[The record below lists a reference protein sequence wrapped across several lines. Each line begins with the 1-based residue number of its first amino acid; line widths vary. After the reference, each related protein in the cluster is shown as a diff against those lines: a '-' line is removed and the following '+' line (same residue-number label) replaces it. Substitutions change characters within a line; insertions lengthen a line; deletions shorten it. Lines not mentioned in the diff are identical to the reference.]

1 MNNFF
6 YARLAANNIKKNKQ
20 IYIPYI
26 ITCIITIAF
35 YYIMK
40 SLSLNDGLSDLWGGA
55 TVEYTLGLG
64 CKVVM
69 IFAVIFLFY
78 TNSFL
83 MKRREKEF
91 GLFHVL
97 GMEKKHL
104 MKVVGLETI
113 YIGLLSLGVGF
124 LFGIAL
130 DKVMFLLLLRIL
142 NTEISLGFYISTE
155 AIVSTILL
163 FGAIFMLIFLNTVRR
178 LHSSKPVELLRGVN
192 VGEKEPRA
200 KWVLA
205 ILGALCLGAGYYL
218 AVTTKNPIEAL
229 TVFFVAVILVILGTY
244 LLFTAGSI
252 ALLKLLRSNKRYY
265 YRTKHFIGISG
276 MLYRMKQNAVGLAN
290 ICILSTMVL
299 VMVSST
305 TSLVIGMNDIM
316 TARYPKE
323 FNIYLT
329 DAAYDENSAEKMEN
343 AVAKVEAVVL
353 EALARNGLE
362 AEAEQSYRYIDFA
375 ASGKDGNYSVAEEI
389 NYANLDG
396 VCEIAFL
403 SLEDYNRITG
413 EKVELNDNEIMVY
426 CARDTIESDTFVL
439 DGFQFQIVKR
449 LDQFV
454 GNGEIASNIV
464 NTYFIVV
471 NSPEII
477 DDMYLWQKSVYGENC
492 SSIQYYYG
500 VDANGEEETLKQV
513 YEEIQNNLIAA
524 DISSVAGYSVDC
536 RAQSKNSFYG
546 LYGGLFFIGIFL
558 GLLFTVAEIL
568 MIYYKQITEGYYD
581 RDRYIIMQNVG
592 MSQKDVK
599 ASIHSQ
605 ILMVFFLPLI
615 TAGIHIIF
623 AYPVIEKILAC
634 LNLMNTRLYGYC
646 TIGCFVV
653 FSLLYILVYTWTAK
667 VYYGIVR
674 K

>member
-26 ITCIITIAF
+26 ITCIITISF

-40 SLSLNDGLSDLWGGA
+40 SLSLNEGINDLWGGA
-55 TVEYTLGLG
+55 TVSYTLGLG

-69 IFAVIFLFY
+69 IFAAVFLFY

-113 YIGLLSLGVGF
+113 YIGIVSLAIGF
-124 LFGIAL
+124 LFGMAL
-130 DKVMFLLLLRIL
+130 DKVMFLVLLRL
-142 NTEISLGFYISTE
+142 LDTEIPLGFYISKE
-155 AIVSTILL
+155 AILSTIVL
-163 FGAIFMLIFLNTVRR
+163 FGVIFALIFLNAVRR
-178 LHSSKPVELLRGVN
+178 LQSSKPVELLKGEN
-192 VGEKEPRA
+192 VGEKEPKA
-200 KWVLA
+200 KWFLA
-205 ILGALCLGAGYYL
+205 LLGALCLGAGYYL
-218 AVTTKNPIEAL
+218 AVTVKNPLEAL

-265 YRTKHFIGISG
+265 YRTKHFIGVSG

-305 TSLVIGMNDIM
+305 TSLVIGMKDVI
-316 TARYPKE
+316 TARYPNE
-323 FNIYLT
+323 YNVYLS
-329 DAAYDENSAEKMEN
+329 DEAYDETNQAKMEN
-343 AVAKVEAVVL
+343 AAANVKSMVSEVL
-353 EALARNGLE
+353 AGFGLE
-362 AEAEQSYRYIDFA
+362 ATESQGYRYLDFA
-375 ASGKDGNYSVAEEI
+375 VNEKDGNYSITQEM
-389 NYANLDG
+389 NYWELDNL
-396 VCEIAFL
+396 CEMAFL
-403 SLEDYNRITG
+403 SLDDYNAMTG
-413 EKVELNDNEIMVY
+413 ENVELNDNEVMVY
-426 CARDTIESDTFVL
+426 CGRDDIESDTVLL
-439 DGFQFQIVKR
+439 DGYEFQVVKR

-464 NTYFIVV
+464 NTYFFIV

-477 DDMYLWQKSVYGENC
+477 DSMYLWQKEIYGENC
-492 SSIQYYYG
+492 SNIRYYYG
-500 VDANGEEETLKQV
+500 VEADGEEETLKQA
-513 YEEIQNNLIAA
+513 YEEINNRLGTL
-524 DISSVAGYSVDC
+524 DLGGVTGYADC
-536 RAQSKNSFYG
+536 RAQSRNSFYG

-558 GLLFTVAEIL
+558 GLLFTVAAIL

-599 ASIHSQ
+599 ESIHSQ
-605 ILMVFFLPLI
+605 ILTVFFLPLL
-615 TAGIHIIF
+615 TAGVHIIF

-634 LNLMNTRLYGYC
+634 LNLMNTRLYVYC
-646 TIGCFVV
+646 TVGCFIV

-667 VYYGIVR
+667 VYYSIVR

>member
-26 ITCIITIAF
+26 ITCIITISF

-40 SLSLNDGLSDLWGGA
+40 SLSLNEGINDLWGGA
-55 TVEYTLGLG
+55 TVSYTLGLG

-113 YIGLLSLGVGF
+113 YIGIVSLAIGF

-130 DKVMFLLLLRIL
+130 DKVMFLMLLRL
-142 NTEISLGFYISTE
+142 LDTEIPLGFYISKE
-155 AIVSTILL
+155 AILSTIVL
-163 FGAIFMLIFLNTVRR
+163 FGAIFVFIFLNAVRR
-178 LHSSKPVELLRGVN
+178 LQSSKPVELLKGEN
-192 VGEKEPRA
+192 VGEKEPKA
-200 KWVLA
+200 KWFLA
-205 ILGALCLGAGYYL
+205 LLGALCLGAGYYL
-218 AVTTKNPIEAL
+218 AVTVENPLEAL

-265 YRTKHFIGISG
+265 YRTRHFIGVSG

-305 TSLVIGMNDIM
+305 TSLVIGMNDII
-316 TARYPKE
+316 TARYPNE
-323 FNIYLT
+323 YNVYLS
-329 DAAYDENSAEKMEN
+329 DGAYDENNQAKMEN
-343 AVAKVEAVVL
+343 AAASVKNMVSEVL
-353 EALARNGLE
+353 AGNGLE
-362 AEAEQSYRYIDFA
+362 ATESQGYRYLDFA
-375 ASGKDGNYSVAEEI
+375 AAGKDGNYSVTQEM
-389 NYANLDG
+389 NYWELDNL
-396 VCEIAFL
+396 CEMAFL
-403 SLEDYNRITG
+403 SLDDYNAMTG
-413 EKVELNDNEIMVY
+413 ENVELNDHEVMVY
-426 CARDTIESDTFVL
+426 CGRDDIESDTVLL
-439 DGFQFQIVKR
+439 DGYEFQVVKR

-464 NTYFIVV
+464 NTYFFIV
-471 NSPEII
+471 NSPKII
-477 DDMYLWQKSVYGENC
+477 DSMYLWQKEIYGENC
-492 SSIQYYYG
+492 SNIQYYYG
-500 VDANGEEETLKQV
+500 VESDGEEETLKKA
-513 YEEIQNNLIAA
+513 YEEINNRLSTM
-524 DISSVAGYSVDC
+524 DLGGVTGYADC
-536 RAQSKNSFYG
+536 RAQSRNNFYG

-558 GLLFTVAEIL
+558 GLLFTVAAIL

-605 ILMVFFLPLI
+605 ILTVFFLPLL
-615 TAGIHIIF
+615 TAGVHIIF

-634 LNLMNTRLYGYC
+634 LNLMNTRLYIYC
-646 TIGCFVV
+646 TVGCFAV
-653 FSLLYILVYTWTAK
+653 FALLYVFVYTWTAK
-667 VYYGIVR
+667 LYYGIVR

>member
-1 MNNFF
+1 
-6 YARLAANNIKKNKQ
+6 
-20 IYIPYI
+20 
-26 ITCIITIAF
+26 
-35 YYIMK
+35 MK
-40 SLSLNDGLSDLWGGA
+40 SLSLNEGINDLWGGA
-55 TVEYTLGLG
+55 TVSYTLGLG

-69 IFAVIFLFY
+69 IFAAVFLFY

-113 YIGLLSLGVGF
+113 YIGIVSLAIGF
-124 LFGIAL
+124 LFGMAL
-130 DKVMFLLLLRIL
+130 DKVMFLVLLRL
-142 NTEISLGFYISTE
+142 LDTEIPLGFYISKE
-155 AIVSTILL
+155 AILSTIVL
-163 FGAIFMLIFLNTVRR
+163 FGVIFALIFLNAVRR
-178 LHSSKPVELLRGVN
+178 LQSSKPVELLKGEN
-192 VGEKEPRA
+192 VGEKEPKA
-200 KWVLA
+200 KWFLA
-205 ILGALCLGAGYYL
+205 LLGALCLGAGYYL
-218 AVTTKNPIEAL
+218 AVTVKNPLEAL

-252 ALLKLLRSNKRYY
+252 ALLKVLRSNKRYY
-265 YRTKHFIGISG
+265 YRTKHFIGVSG

-305 TSLVIGMNDIM
+305 TSLVIGMKDVI
-316 TARYPKE
+316 TARYPNE
-323 FNIYLT
+323 YNVYLS
-329 DAAYDENSAEKMEN
+329 DEAYDETNQAKMEN
-343 AVAKVEAVVL
+343 AAANVKSMVSEVL
-353 EALARNGLE
+353 AGFGLE
-362 AEAEQSYRYIDFA
+362 ATESQGYRYLDFA
-375 ASGKDGNYSVAEEI
+375 VNEKDGNYSITQEM
-389 NYANLDG
+389 NYWELDNL
-396 VCEIAFL
+396 CEMAFL
-403 SLEDYNRITG
+403 SLDDYNAMTG
-413 EKVELNDNEIMVY
+413 ENVELNDNEVMVY
-426 CARDTIESDTFVL
+426 CGRDDIESDTVLL
-439 DGFQFQIVKR
+439 DGYEFQVVKR

-464 NTYFIVV
+464 NTYFFIV

-477 DDMYLWQKSVYGENC
+477 DSMYLWQKEIYGENC
-492 SSIQYYYG
+492 SNIWYYYG
-500 VDANGEEETLKQV
+500 VEADGEEETLKQA
-513 YEEIQNNLIAA
+513 YEEINNRLGTL
-524 DISSVAGYSVDC
+524 DLGGVTGYADC
-536 RAQSKNSFYG
+536 RAQSRNSFYG

-558 GLLFTVAEIL
+558 GLLFTVAAIL

-605 ILMVFFLPLI
+605 ILTVFFLPLL
-615 TAGIHIIF
+615 TAGVHIIF

-634 LNLMNTRLYGYC
+634 LNLMNTRLYVYC
-646 TIGCFVV
+646 TVGCFIV

-667 VYYGIVR
+667 VYYSIVR

>member
-26 ITCIITIAF
+26 ITCIITISF

-40 SLSLNDGLSDLWGGA
+40 SLSLNEGINDLWGGA
-55 TVEYTLGLG
+55 TVSYTLGLG

-69 IFAVIFLFY
+69 IFAAVFLFY

-113 YIGLLSLGVGF
+113 YIGIVSLAIGF
-124 LFGIAL
+124 LFGMAL
-130 DKVMFLLLLRIL
+130 DKVMFLVLLRL
-142 NTEISLGFYISTE
+142 LDTEIPLGFYISKE
-155 AIVSTILL
+155 AILSTIVL
-163 FGAIFMLIFLNTVRR
+163 FGVIFALIFLNAVRR
-178 LHSSKPVELLRGVN
+178 LQSSKPVELLKGEN
-192 VGEKEPRA
+192 VGEKEPKA
-200 KWVLA
+200 KWFLA
-205 ILGALCLGAGYYL
+205 LLGALCLGAGYYL
-218 AVTTKNPIEAL
+218 AVTVKNPLEAL

-265 YRTKHFIGISG
+265 YRTKHFIGVSG

-305 TSLVIGMNDIM
+305 TSLVIGMKDVI
-316 TARYPKE
+316 TARYPNE
-323 FNIYLT
+323 YNVYLS
-329 DAAYDENSAEKMEN
+329 DEAYDETNQAKMESAAAN
-343 AVAKVEAVVL
+343 VKSMVSEVL
-353 EALARNGLE
+353 AGFGLE
-362 AEAEQSYRYIDFA
+362 ATESQGYRYLDFA
-375 ASGKDGNYSVAEEI
+375 VNEKDGNYSITQEM
-389 NYANLDG
+389 NYWELDNL
-396 VCEIAFL
+396 CEMAFL
-403 SLEDYNRITG
+403 SLDDYNAMAG
-413 EKVELNDNEIMVY
+413 ENVELNDNEVMVY
-426 CARDTIESDTFVL
+426 CGRDDIESDTVLL
-439 DGFQFQIVKR
+439 DGYEFQVVKR

-464 NTYFIVV
+464 NTYFFIV

-477 DDMYLWQKSVYGENC
+477 DSMYLWQKEIYGENC
-492 SSIQYYYG
+492 SNIRYYYG
-500 VDANGEEETLKQV
+500 VEADGEEETLKQA
-513 YEEIQNNLIAA
+513 YEEINNRLGTL
-524 DISSVAGYSVDC
+524 DLGGVTGYADC
-536 RAQSKNSFYG
+536 RAQSRNSFYG

-558 GLLFTVAEIL
+558 GLLFTVAAIL

-599 ASIHSQ
+599 ESIHSQ
-605 ILMVFFLPLI
+605 ILTVFFLPLL
-615 TAGIHIIF
+615 TAGVHIIF

-634 LNLMNTRLYGYC
+634 LNLMNTRLYVYC
-646 TIGCFVV
+646 TVGCFIV

-667 VYYGIVR
+667 VYYSIVR

>member
-26 ITCIITIAF
+26 ITCIITISF

-40 SLSLNDGLSDLWGGA
+40 SLSLNEGINDLWGGA
-55 TVEYTLGLG
+55 TVSYTLGLG

-69 IFAVIFLFY
+69 IFAAVFLFY

-113 YIGLLSLGVGF
+113 YIGIVSLAIGF
-124 LFGIAL
+124 LFGMAL
-130 DKVMFLLLLRIL
+130 DKVMFLVLLRL
-142 NTEISLGFYISTE
+142 LDTEIPLGFYISKE
-155 AIVSTILL
+155 AILSTIVL
-163 FGAIFMLIFLNTVRR
+163 FGVIFALIFLNAVRR
-178 LHSSKPVELLRGVN
+178 LQSSKPVELLKGEN
-192 VGEKEPRA
+192 VGEKEPKA
-200 KWVLA
+200 KWFLA
-205 ILGALCLGAGYYL
+205 LLGALCLGTGYYL
-218 AVTTKNPIEAL
+218 AVTVKNPLEAL

-265 YRTKHFIGISG
+265 YRTKHFIGVSG

-305 TSLVIGMNDIM
+305 TSLVIGMKDVI
-316 TARYPKE
+316 TARYPNE
-323 FNIYLT
+323 YNVYLS
-329 DAAYDENSAEKMEN
+329 DEAYDETNQAKMEN
-343 AVAKVEAVVL
+343 AAANVKSMVSEVL
-353 EALARNGLE
+353 AGFGLE
-362 AEAEQSYRYIDFA
+362 ATESQGYRYLDFA
-375 ASGKDGNYSVAEEI
+375 VNEKDGNYSITQEM
-389 NYANLDG
+389 NYWELDNL
-396 VCEIAFL
+396 CEMAFL
-403 SLEDYNRITG
+403 SLDDYNAMTG
-413 EKVELNDNEIMVY
+413 ENVELNDNEVMVY
-426 CARDTIESDTFVL
+426 CGRDDIESDTVL
-439 DGFQFQIVKR
+439 LDDYEFQVVKR

-464 NTYFIVV
+464 NTYFFIV

-477 DDMYLWQKSVYGENC
+477 DSMYLWQKEIYGENC
-492 SSIQYYYG
+492 SNIRYYYG
-500 VDANGEEETLKQV
+500 VEADGEEETLKQA
-513 YEEIQNNLIAA
+513 YEEINNRLGTL
-524 DISSVAGYSVDC
+524 DLGGVTGYADC
-536 RAQSKNSFYG
+536 RAQSRNSFYG

-558 GLLFTVAEIL
+558 GLLFTVAAIL

-605 ILMVFFLPLI
+605 ILTVFFLPLL
-615 TAGIHIIF
+615 TAGVHIIF

-634 LNLMNTRLYGYC
+634 LNLMNTRLYVYC
-646 TIGCFVV
+646 TVGCFIV

-667 VYYGIVR
+667 VYYSIVR

>member
-26 ITCIITIAF
+26 ITCIITISF

-40 SLSLNDGLSDLWGGA
+40 SLSLNEGINDLWGGA
-55 TVEYTLGLG
+55 TVSYTLGLG

-69 IFAVIFLFY
+69 IFAAVFLFY

-113 YIGLLSLGVGF
+113 YIGIVSLAIGF
-124 LFGIAL
+124 LFGMAL
-130 DKVMFLLLLRIL
+130 DKVMFLVLLRL
-142 NTEISLGFYISTE
+142 LDTEIPLGFYISKE
-155 AIVSTILL
+155 AILSTIVL
-163 FGAIFMLIFLNTVRR
+163 FGVIFALIFLNAVRR
-178 LHSSKPVELLRGVN
+178 LQSSKPVELLKGEN
-192 VGEKEPRA
+192 VGEKEPKA
-200 KWVLA
+200 KWFLA
-205 ILGALCLGAGYYL
+205 LLGALCLGAGYYL
-218 AVTTKNPIEAL
+218 AVTVKNPLEAL

-265 YRTKHFIGISG
+265 YRTKHFIGVSG

-305 TSLVIGMNDIM
+305 TSLVIGMKDVI
-316 TARYPKE
+316 TARYPNE
-323 FNIYLT
+323 YNVYLS
-329 DAAYDENSAEKMEN
+329 DEAYDETNQAKMESAAAN
-343 AVAKVEAVVL
+343 VKSMVSEVL
-353 EALARNGLE
+353 AGFGLE
-362 AEAEQSYRYIDFA
+362 ATESQGYRYLDFA
-375 ASGKDGNYSVAEEI
+375 VNEKDGNYSITQEM
-389 NYANLDG
+389 NYWELDNL
-396 VCEIAFL
+396 CEMAFL
-403 SLEDYNRITG
+403 SLDDYNAMAG
-413 EKVELNDNEIMVY
+413 ENVELNDNEVMVY
-426 CARDTIESDTFVL
+426 CGRDDIESDTVLL
-439 DGFQFQIVKR
+439 DGYEFQVVKR

-464 NTYFIVV
+464 NTYFFIV

-477 DDMYLWQKSVYGENC
+477 DSMYLWQKEIYGENC
-492 SSIQYYYG
+492 SNIRYYYG
-500 VDANGEEETLKQV
+500 VEADGEEETLKQA
-513 YEEIQNNLIAA
+513 YEEINNRLGTL
-524 DISSVAGYSVDC
+524 DLGGVTGYADC
-536 RAQSKNSFYG
+536 RAQSRNSFYG

-558 GLLFTVAEIL
+558 GLLFTVAAIL

-605 ILMVFFLPLI
+605 ILTVFFLPLL
-615 TAGIHIIF
+615 TAGVHIIF

-634 LNLMNTRLYGYC
+634 LNLMNTRLYVYC
-646 TIGCFVV
+646 TVGCFIV

-667 VYYGIVR
+667 VYYSIVR

>member
-26 ITCIITIAF
+26 ITCIITISF

-40 SLSLNDGLSDLWGGA
+40 SLSLNEGINDLWGGA
-55 TVEYTLGLG
+55 TVSYTLGLG

-69 IFAVIFLFY
+69 IFAAVFLFY

-113 YIGLLSLGVGF
+113 YIGIVSLAIGF
-124 LFGIAL
+124 LFGMAL
-130 DKVMFLLLLRIL
+130 DKVMFLVLLRL
-142 NTEISLGFYISTE
+142 LDTEIPLGFYISKE
-155 AIVSTILL
+155 AILSTIVL
-163 FGAIFMLIFLNTVRR
+163 FGVIFALIFLNAVRR
-178 LHSSKPVELLRGVN
+178 LQSSKPVELLKGEN
-192 VGEKEPRA
+192 VGEKEPKA
-200 KWVLA
+200 KWFLA
-205 ILGALCLGAGYYL
+205 LLGALCLGAGYYL
-218 AVTTKNPIEAL
+218 AVTVKNPLEAL

-265 YRTKHFIGISG
+265 YRTKHFIGVSG

-305 TSLVIGMNDIM
+305 TSLVIGMKDVI
-316 TARYPKE
+316 TARYPNE
-323 FNIYLT
+323 YNVYLS
-329 DAAYDENSAEKMEN
+329 DEAYDETNQAKMESAAAN
-343 AVAKVEAVVL
+343 VKSMVSEVL
-353 EALARNGLE
+353 AGFGLE
-362 AEAEQSYRYIDFA
+362 ATESQGYRYLDFA
-375 ASGKDGNYSVAEEI
+375 VNEKDGNYSITQEM
-389 NYANLDG
+389 NYWELDNL
-396 VCEIAFL
+396 CEMAFL
-403 SLEDYNRITG
+403 SLDDYNTMTG
-413 EKVELNDNEIMVY
+413 ENVELNDNEVMVY
-426 CARDTIESDTFVL
+426 CGRDDIESDTVLL
-439 DGFQFQIVKR
+439 DGYKFQVVKR

-464 NTYFIVV
+464 NTYFFIV

-477 DDMYLWQKSVYGENC
+477 DSMYLWQKEIYGEDC
-492 SSIQYYYG
+492 SDIRYYYG
-500 VDANGEEETLKQV
+500 VEADGEEETLKQA
-513 YEEIQNNLIAA
+513 YEEINNRLGTL
-524 DISSVAGYSVDC
+524 DLGGVTGYADC
-536 RAQSKNSFYG
+536 RAQSRNSFYG

-558 GLLFTVAEIL
+558 GLLFTVAAIL

-605 ILMVFFLPLI
+605 ILTVFFLPLL
-615 TAGIHIIF
+615 TAGVHIIF

-634 LNLMNTRLYGYC
+634 LNLMNTRLYVYF
-646 TIGCFVV
+646 TVGCFIV

-667 VYYGIVR
+667 VYYSIVR

>member
-26 ITCIITIAF
+26 ITCIITISF

-40 SLSLNDGLSDLWGGA
+40 SLSLNEGINDLWGGA
-55 TVEYTLGLG
+55 TVSYTLGLG

-69 IFAVIFLFY
+69 IFAAVFLFY

-113 YIGLLSLGVGF
+113 YIGIVSLAIGF
-124 LFGIAL
+124 LFGMAL
-130 DKVMFLLLLRIL
+130 DKVMFLVLLRL
-142 NTEISLGFYISTE
+142 LDTEIPLGFYISKE
-155 AIVSTILL
+155 AILSTIVL
-163 FGAIFMLIFLNTVRR
+163 FGVIFALIFLNAVRR
-178 LHSSKPVELLRGVN
+178 LQSSKPVELLKGEN
-192 VGEKEPRA
+192 VGEKEPKA
-200 KWVLA
+200 KWFLA
-205 ILGALCLGAGYYL
+205 LLGALCLGAGYYL
-218 AVTTKNPIEAL
+218 AVTVKNPLEAL

-265 YRTKHFIGISG
+265 YRTKHFIGVSG

-305 TSLVIGMNDIM
+305 TSLVIGMNDVI
-316 TARYPKE
+316 TARYPNE
-323 FNIYLT
+323 YNVYLS
-329 DAAYDENSAEKMEN
+329 DEAYDGTNQAKMEN
-343 AVAKVEAVVL
+343 AAANVKSMVSEVL
-353 EALARNGLE
+353 AGFGLE
-362 AEAEQSYRYIDFA
+362 ATESQGYRYLDFA
-375 ASGKDGNYSVAEEI
+375 VNEKDGSYSITQEMNYWELD
-389 NYANLDG
+389 NL
-396 VCEIAFL
+396 CEMAFL
-403 SLEDYNRITG
+403 SLDDYNAMTG
-413 EKVELNDNEIMVY
+413 ENVELNDNEVMVY
-426 CARDTIESDTFVL
+426 YGRDDIESDTVLL
-439 DGFQFQIVKR
+439 DGYEFQVVKR

-464 NTYFIVV
+464 NTYFFIV

-477 DDMYLWQKSVYGENC
+477 DSMYLWQKEIYGENC
-492 SSIQYYYG
+492 SDIRYYYG
-500 VDANGEEETLKQV
+500 VEADGEEETLKQA
-513 YEEIQNNLIAA
+513 YEEINNRLGTL
-524 DISSVAGYSVDC
+524 DLGGVTGYADC
-536 RAQSKNSFYG
+536 RAQSRNSFYG

-558 GLLFTVAEIL
+558 GLLFTVAAIL

-605 ILMVFFLPLI
+605 ILTVFFLPLL
-615 TAGIHIIF
+615 TAGVHIIF

-634 LNLMNTRLYGYC
+634 LNLMNTRLYVYC
-646 TIGCFVV
+646 TVGCFIV

-667 VYYGIVR
+667 VYYSIVR

>member
-26 ITCIITIAF
+26 ITCIITISF

-40 SLSLNDGLSDLWGGA
+40 SLSLNEGINDLWGGA
-55 TVEYTLGLG
+55 TVSYTLGLG

-69 IFAVIFLFY
+69 IFAAVFLFY

-113 YIGLLSLGVGF
+113 YIGIVSLAIGF
-124 LFGIAL
+124 LFGMAL
-130 DKVMFLLLLRIL
+130 DKVMFLVLLRL
-142 NTEISLGFYISTE
+142 LDTEIPLGFYISKE
-155 AIVSTILL
+155 AILSTIVL
-163 FGAIFMLIFLNTVRR
+163 FGVIFALIFLNAVRR
-178 LHSSKPVELLRGVN
+178 LQSSKPVELLKGEN
-192 VGEKEPRA
+192 VGEKEPKA
-200 KWVLA
+200 KWFLA
-205 ILGALCLGAGYYL
+205 LLGALCLGAGYYL
-218 AVTTKNPIEAL
+218 AVTVKNPLEAL

-252 ALLKLLRSNKRYY
+252 ALLKVLRSNKRYY
-265 YRTKHFIGISG
+265 YRTKHFIGVSG

-305 TSLVIGMNDIM
+305 TSLVIGMKDVI
-316 TARYPKE
+316 TARYPNE
-323 FNIYLT
+323 YNVYLS
-329 DAAYDENSAEKMEN
+329 DEAYDETNQAKMEN
-343 AVAKVEAVVL
+343 AAANVKSMVSEVL
-353 EALARNGLE
+353 AGFGLE
-362 AEAEQSYRYIDFA
+362 ATESQGYRYLDFA
-375 ASGKDGNYSVAEEI
+375 VNEKDGNYSITQEM
-389 NYANLDG
+389 NYWELDNL
-396 VCEIAFL
+396 CEMAFL
-403 SLEDYNRITG
+403 SLDDYNAMTG
-413 EKVELNDNEIMVY
+413 ENVELNDNEVMVY
-426 CARDTIESDTFVL
+426 CGRDDIESDTVLL
-439 DGFQFQIVKR
+439 DGYEFQVVKR

-464 NTYFIVV
+464 NTYFFIV

-477 DDMYLWQKSVYGENC
+477 DSMYLWQKEIYGENC
-492 SSIQYYYG
+492 SNIWYYYG
-500 VDANGEEETLKQV
+500 VEADGEEETLKQA
-513 YEEIQNNLIAA
+513 YEEINNRLGTL
-524 DISSVAGYSVDC
+524 DLGGVTGYADC
-536 RAQSKNSFYG
+536 RAQSRNSFYG

-558 GLLFTVAEIL
+558 GLLFTVAAIL

-605 ILMVFFLPLI
+605 ILTVFFLPLL
-615 TAGIHIIF
+615 TAGVHIIF

-634 LNLMNTRLYGYC
+634 LNLMNTRLYVYC
-646 TIGCFVV
+646 TVGCFIV

-667 VYYGIVR
+667 VYYSIVR

>member
-26 ITCIITIAF
+26 ITCIITISF

-40 SLSLNDGLSDLWGGA
+40 SLSLNEGINDLWGGA
-55 TVEYTLGLG
+55 TVSYTLGLG

-69 IFAVIFLFY
+69 IFAAVFLFY

-113 YIGLLSLGVGF
+113 YIGIVSLAIGF
-124 LFGIAL
+124 LFGMAL
-130 DKVMFLLLLRIL
+130 DKVMFLVLLRL
-142 NTEISLGFYISTE
+142 LDTEIPLGFYISKE
-155 AIVSTILL
+155 AILSTIVL
-163 FGAIFMLIFLNTVRR
+163 FGVIFALIFLNAVRR
-178 LHSSKPVELLRGVN
+178 LQSSKPVELLKGEN
-192 VGEKEPRA
+192 VGEKEPKA
-200 KWVLA
+200 KWFLA
-205 ILGALCLGAGYYL
+205 LLGALCLGAGYYL
-218 AVTTKNPIEAL
+218 AVTVKNPLEAL

-265 YRTKHFIGISG
+265 YRTKHFIGVSG

-305 TSLVIGMNDIM
+305 TSLVIGMKDVI
-316 TARYPKE
+316 TARYPNE
-323 FNIYLT
+323 YNVYLS
-329 DAAYDENSAEKMEN
+329 DEAYDETNQAKMESAAAN
-343 AVAKVEAVVL
+343 VKSMVSEVL
-353 EALARNGLE
+353 AGFGLE
-362 AEAEQSYRYIDFA
+362 ATESQGYRYLDFA
-375 ASGKDGNYSVAEEI
+375 VNEKDGNYSITQEM
-389 NYANLDG
+389 NYWELDNL
-396 VCEIAFL
+396 CEMAFL
-403 SLEDYNRITG
+403 SLDDYNAMTG
-413 EKVELNDNEIMVY
+413 ENVELNDNEVMVY
-426 CARDTIESDTFVL
+426 CGRDDIESDTVLL
-439 DGFQFQIVKR
+439 DGYEFQVVKR

-464 NTYFIVV
+464 NTYFFIV

-477 DDMYLWQKSVYGENC
+477 DSMYLWQKEIYGENC
-492 SSIQYYYG
+492 SNIRYYYG
-500 VDANGEEETLKQV
+500 VEADGEEETLKQA
-513 YEEIQNNLIAA
+513 YEEINNRLGTL
-524 DISSVAGYSVDC
+524 DLGGVTGYADC
-536 RAQSKNSFYG
+536 RAQSRNSFYG

-558 GLLFTVAEIL
+558 GLLFTVAAIL

-605 ILMVFFLPLI
+605 ILTVFFLPLL
-615 TAGIHIIF
+615 TAGVHIIF

-634 LNLMNTRLYGYC
+634 LNLMNTRLYVYC
-646 TIGCFVV
+646 TVGCFIV

-667 VYYGIVR
+667 VYYSIVR

>member
-6 YARLAANNIKKNKQ
+6 YARLAVNNIKKNKQ

-26 ITCIITIAF
+26 ITCIITISF

-40 SLSLNDGLSDLWGGA
+40 SLSLNEGINDLWGGA
-55 TVEYTLGLG
+55 TVSYTLGLG

-69 IFAVIFLFY
+69 IFAAVFLFY

-113 YIGLLSLGVGF
+113 YIGIVSLAIGF
-124 LFGIAL
+124 LFGMAL
-130 DKVMFLLLLRIL
+130 DKVMFLVLLRL
-142 NTEISLGFYISTE
+142 LDTEIPLGFYISKE
-155 AIVSTILL
+155 AILSTIVL
-163 FGAIFMLIFLNTVRR
+163 FGVIFALIFLNAVRR
-178 LHSSKPVELLRGVN
+178 LQSSKPVELLKGEN
-192 VGEKEPRA
+192 VGEKEPKA
-200 KWVLA
+200 KWFLA
-205 ILGALCLGAGYYL
+205 LLGALCLGAGYYL
-218 AVTTKNPIEAL
+218 AVTVKNPLEAL

-265 YRTKHFIGISG
+265 YRTKHFIGVSG

-305 TSLVIGMNDIM
+305 TSLVIGMNDVI
-316 TARYPKE
+316 TARYPNE
-323 FNIYLT
+323 YNVYLS
-329 DAAYDENSAEKMEN
+329 DEAYDETNQAKMESAAAN
-343 AVAKVEAVVL
+343 VKSMVSEVL
-353 EALARNGLE
+353 AGFGLE
-362 AEAEQSYRYIDFA
+362 ATESQGYRYLDFA
-375 ASGKDGNYSVAEEI
+375 VNEKDGNYSITQEM
-389 NYANLDG
+389 NYWELDNL
-396 VCEIAFL
+396 CEMAFL
-403 SLEDYNRITG
+403 SLDDYNAMTG
-413 EKVELNDNEIMVY
+413 ENVELNDNEVMVY
-426 CARDTIESDTFVL
+426 CGRDDIESDTVLL
-439 DGFQFQIVKR
+439 DGYEFQVVKR

-464 NTYFIVV
+464 NTYFFIV

-477 DDMYLWQKSVYGENC
+477 DSMYLWQKEIYGENC
-492 SSIQYYYG
+492 SDIRYYYG
-500 VDANGEEETLKQV
+500 VEADGEEETLKQA
-513 YEEIQNNLIAA
+513 YEEINNRLGTL
-524 DISSVAGYSVDC
+524 DLGGVTGYADC
-536 RAQSKNSFYG
+536 RAQSRNSFYG

-558 GLLFTVAEIL
+558 GLLFTVAAIL

-605 ILMVFFLPLI
+605 ILTVFFLPLL
-615 TAGIHIIF
+615 TAGVHIIF

-634 LNLMNTRLYGYC
+634 LNLMNTRLYVYC
-646 TIGCFVV
+646 TVGCFIV

-667 VYYGIVR
+667 VYYSIVR

>member
-26 ITCIITIAF
+26 ITCIITISF

-40 SLSLNDGLSDLWGGA
+40 SLSLNEGINDLWGGA
-55 TVEYTLGLG
+55 TVSYTLGLG

-69 IFAVIFLFY
+69 IFAAVFLFY

-113 YIGLLSLGVGF
+113 YIGIVSLAIGF
-124 LFGIAL
+124 LFGMAL
-130 DKVMFLLLLRIL
+130 DKVMFLVLLRL
-142 NTEISLGFYISTE
+142 LDTEIPLGFYISKE
-155 AIVSTILL
+155 AILSTIVL
-163 FGAIFMLIFLNTVRR
+163 FGVIFALIFLNAVRR
-178 LHSSKPVELLRGVN
+178 LQSSKPVELLKGEN
-192 VGEKEPRA
+192 VGEKEPKA
-200 KWVLA
+200 KWFLA
-205 ILGALCLGAGYYL
+205 LLGALCLGAGYYL
-218 AVTTKNPIEAL
+218 AVTVKNPLEAL

-252 ALLKLLRSNKRYY
+252 ALLKVLRSNKRYY
-265 YRTKHFIGISG
+265 YRTKHFIGVSG

-305 TSLVIGMNDIM
+305 TSLVIGMKDVI
-316 TARYPKE
+316 TARYPNE
-323 FNIYLT
+323 YNVYLS
-329 DAAYDENSAEKMEN
+329 DEAYDETNQAKMEN
-343 AVAKVEAVVL
+343 AAANVKSMVSEVL
-353 EALARNGLE
+353 AGFGLE
-362 AEAEQSYRYIDFA
+362 ATESQGYRYLDFA
-375 ASGKDGNYSVAEEI
+375 VNEKDGNYSITQEM
-389 NYANLDG
+389 NYWELDNL
-396 VCEIAFL
+396 CEMAFL
-403 SLEDYNRITG
+403 SLDDYNAMTG
-413 EKVELNDNEIMVY
+413 ENVELNDNEVMVY
-426 CARDTIESDTFVL
+426 CGRDDIESDTVLL
-439 DGFQFQIVKR
+439 DGYEFQVVKR

-464 NTYFIVV
+464 NTYFFIV

-477 DDMYLWQKSVYGENC
+477 DSMYLWQKEIYGENC
-492 SSIQYYYG
+492 SNIRYYYG
-500 VDANGEEETLKQV
+500 VEADGEEETLKQA
-513 YEEIQNNLIAA
+513 YEEINNRLGTL
-524 DISSVAGYSVDC
+524 DLGGVTGYADC
-536 RAQSKNSFYG
+536 RAQSRNSFYG

-558 GLLFTVAEIL
+558 GLLFTVAAIL

-605 ILMVFFLPLI
+605 ILTVFFLPLL
-615 TAGIHIIF
+615 TAGVHIIF

-634 LNLMNTRLYGYC
+634 LNLMNTRLYVYC
-646 TIGCFVV
+646 TVGCFIV

-667 VYYGIVR
+667 VYYSIVR